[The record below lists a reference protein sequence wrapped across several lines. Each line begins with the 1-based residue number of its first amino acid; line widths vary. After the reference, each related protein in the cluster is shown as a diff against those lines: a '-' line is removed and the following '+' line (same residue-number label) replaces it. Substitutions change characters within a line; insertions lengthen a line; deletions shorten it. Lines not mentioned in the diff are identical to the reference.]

1 MFNYFIKGFLSGMD
15 GIPRIEIS
23 PPAASRPNE
32 YDQLEGKFKNSTIL
46 YI

>member
-1 MFNYFIKGFLSGMD
+1 MD

-32 YDQLEGKFKNSTIL
+32 YDQLEGKFLIFYL
-46 YI
+46 